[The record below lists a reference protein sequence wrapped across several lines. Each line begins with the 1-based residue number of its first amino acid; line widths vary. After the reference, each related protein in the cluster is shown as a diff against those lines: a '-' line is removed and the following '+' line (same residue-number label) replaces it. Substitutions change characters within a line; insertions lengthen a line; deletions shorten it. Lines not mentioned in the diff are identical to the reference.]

1 MLKFKIKIEQGL
13 RLRVALALAIFCIV
27 VVGTLGASLY
37 VASYSIEEDHIEQVI
52 EMEMDHLVQRYRQHA
67 DFIPQIGPSL
77 KNYVVR
83 NQVDESSIPSYLQG
97 LVDNQYHNV
106 RLEEKDK
113 RVLVRS
119 IDQVKFIVAYTI
131 EIHNQR
137 LNDLRWLIIISLLIV
152 VVVAFV
158 VGYVLAGLL
167 TKQVT
172 QLAER
177 VRLLTPGDGQVTTL
191 IQSEMDEEV
200 AQLARALDDYQNRI
214 KQMLQREQEFT
225 ANISH
230 ELRTPITTI
239 LTSCELL
246 TAIPDLSH
254 SILTRI
260 HMVEAAAT
268 RMGAQ
273 IQALLFLAREQ
284 ALGVLEPVAIA
295 ESVGDV
301 MDSLLGDIHRKSLQF
316 EMNVAKDAVLTLNRQ
331 ALHMVLMNLL
341 RNAVQYTELGFVR
354 VEYYQQRLKISDSG
368 VGIEPDYLPHLYE
381 RFIRGSEQGQDLGIG
396 LAIVKR
402 ICHYYNW
409 TLEVDSRPGQGTSFY
424 IVFP

>member
-1 MLKFKIKIEQGL
+1 MLKLKIEQGL

-37 VASYSIEEDHIEQVI
+37 VASYGIEEDHIEQVI

-83 NQVDESSIPSYLQG
+83 NQVEESSIPSYLQG

-106 RLEEKDK
+106 RHEVEDK
-113 RVLVRS
+113 RVLIRNT
-119 IDQVKFIVAYTI
+119 DQVRFIVAY
-131 EIHNQR
+131 EIALHKQR
-137 LNDLRWLIIISLLIV
+137 LIELQLLIITSLLVV

-158 VGYVLAGLL
+158 AGYFLAGLL
-167 TKQVT
+167 IKQVSH
-172 QLAER
+172 LAER
-177 VRLLTPGDGQVTTL
+177 VRLLVPGDGQVTAL
-191 IQSEMDEEV
+191 IQPGMDEEV

-246 TAIPDLSH
+246 TATPDLSD

-260 HMVEAAAT
+260 SMIETAAA

-273 IQALLFLAREQ
+273 IQALLFLARDQ

-301 MDSLLGDIHRKSLQF
+301 MDSLLDDIHRKGLQF
-316 EMNVAKDAVLTLNRQ
+316 EMNVAKDVVLTINHQ
-331 ALHMVLMNLL
+331 ALHILLMNLL
-341 RNAVQYTELGFVR
+341 RNAVQYTESGFVR
-354 VEYYQQRLKISDSG
+354 VEYDQRRLTISDSG

-409 TLEVDSRPGQGTSFY
+409 TLEVDSTPGQGTSFY
-424 IVFP
+424 IIFP